1 MAAATRGKR
10 REAGRAQLASA
21 QLHPAGPSSLQVR
34 GEGEAREEG
43 IMGGCFALLLFDI
56 SVSVKIPVHQLVP

>member
-10 REAGRAQLASA
+10 REAGKAQLASA

-34 GEGEAREEG
+34 GEGEGREEG
-43 IMGGCFALLLFDI
+43 RMGEILRF
-56 SVSVKIPVHQLVP
+56 VKIPGSPAIAVKLC

>member
-10 REAGRAQLASA
+10 REAGKAQLASA

-43 IMGGCFALLLFDI
+43 RMGEILRF
-56 SVSVKIPVHQLVP
+56 VKIPFHQLLL